1 MEFSDSKV
9 AIVVLLVLL
18 GIVLIVILIRVC
30 YRFIHFENQDQRN
43 RDSEDRIKSQLIQ
56 MALFNATTTT
66 MQPITVSFPYSL

>member
-43 RDSEDRIKSQLIQ
+43 SEDRIKSQLIQ

-66 MQPITVSFPYSL
+66 MQPITVSFPYSW